1 MRATRAWDR
10 LNLPPAVGQKD
21 VLPES
26 SQFYIVEHQEFTSLT
41 HAHVILPSLGSQ
53 AIACP
58 RASKKLAVRRFARQG
73 VSDGPEIQLEFE
85 TFRQVSD

>member
-10 LNLPPAVGQKD
+10 LNLPPAAGQKD
-21 VLPES
+21 VLPKS

-41 HAHVILPSLGSQ
+41 HVILPSLGSQ
-53 AIACP
+53 AIASP

-73 VSDGPEIQLEFE
+73 VSDGPEIQPKFE